1 MTIEK
6 AYSENHTNFR
16 IEYEEVIEGTT
27 PDQSSPLRGGG
38 GVDQTTEFEIRFD
51 HSAPAI
57 GIDTG
62 GRFVKHEIVGGPV
75 VRQRVGAEPIEVS
88 ITGVCK
94 EPTAKELDRLRTV
107 DYGTIYSNRL
117 PNESLDVH
125 FVSTSTQPLSDGGAV
140 ELKDDDAEFLYTY
153 DLECVEVV
161 I

>member
-16 IEYEEVIEGTT
+16 IEYEDEI
-27 PDQSSPLRGGG
+27 DQSGNQSDSGTVGTSFS
-38 GVDQTTEFEIRFD
+38 DTITQEIQFD